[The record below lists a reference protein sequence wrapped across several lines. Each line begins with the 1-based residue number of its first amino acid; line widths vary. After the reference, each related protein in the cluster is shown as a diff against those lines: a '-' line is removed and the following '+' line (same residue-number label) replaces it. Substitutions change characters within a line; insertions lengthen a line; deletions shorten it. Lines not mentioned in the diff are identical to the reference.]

1 MSVYGIKDN
10 KALTEIGEIGGG
22 AIIYDITNNAAAVK
36 DKYINIHIPRGI
48 GVTRLDVTVVAGAA
62 LTTYRVNVD
71 MTESTMTYRGVSVL
85 AASKN
90 NAGKYLDVAIYTD
103 TDSSNNLEIYL
114 KDNGSVINPTANGW
128 KNYNAVIV
136 DNIVNTGG
144 NTSNIIIQPV
154 ADIGVASEDRPDNP
168 YKGQSLFGFENVNT
182 VINSSNPYVTK
193 EYEFS
198 STEAMVT
205 ALSKA
210 NNIQVLINN
219 SEYLIFNGCNVSN
232 PSARGSKHWYMVNE
246 TKTRSFYIAA
256 NSDTNKLTCT
266 YKMTSTVTS
275 DTETV
280 NEIIVFD

>member
-1 MSVYGIKDN
+1 MSIYGIKDN
-10 KALTEIGEIGGG
+10 KALTEIGG
-22 AIIYDITNNAAAVK
+22 AIIYDILNNAAAVK
-36 DKYINIHIPRGI
+36 DKYINIHIPRKTGI
-48 GVTRLDVTVVAGAA
+48 TRLDVTVVAGAA

-71 MTESTMTYRGVSVL
+71 MTESNMTYRGISVL
-85 AASKN
+85 AANKDT
-90 NAGKYLDVAIYTD
+90 AGKYLDVAIYTD
-103 TDSSNNLEIYL
+103 TDSSENLEIYL
-114 KDNGSVINPTANGW
+114 KDNGNIAYPTVNGW

-136 DNIVNTGG
+136 DNIVSTGG
-144 NTSNIIIQPV
+144 NASNITIQPV
-154 ADIGVASEDRPDNP
+154 ADMGVASEEKPNNP
-168 YKGQSLFGFENVNT
+168 YKGQSLFGFEGVNT
-182 VINSSNPYVTK
+182 VINSSSPYVTR

-198 STEAMVT
+198 STEEMTA
-205 ALSKA
+205 ALSRA
-210 NNIQVLINN
+210 NNIRVLINN
-219 SEYLIFNGCNVSN
+219 TEYLMFNGCNVSN